1 MPLYEY
7 VCKSC
12 GERFEK
18 LVRMS
23 GQPLMIAC
31 PACAGDE
38 VERALSTFATGG
50 GAQRS
55 DAAANCGPVG

>member
-7 VCKSC
+7 VCQAC

-18 LVRMS
+18 LIRSITNPAKIV
-23 GQPLMIAC
+23 C
-31 PACAGDE
+31 PSCASAA

-50 GAQRS
+50 GTQPAGP
-55 DAAANCGPVG
+55 ACGPVG